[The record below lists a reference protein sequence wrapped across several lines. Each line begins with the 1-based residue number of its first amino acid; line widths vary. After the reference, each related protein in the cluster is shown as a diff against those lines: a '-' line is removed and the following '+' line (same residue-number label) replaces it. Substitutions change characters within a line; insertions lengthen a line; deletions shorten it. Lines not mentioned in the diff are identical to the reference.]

1 MGRARVEGEV
11 ADLPRQRPRPGE
23 APDADLCRAQLARI
37 LASPDFDATDRD
49 RRFLSH
55 VVEESLA
62 GRADRIKAYT
72 IALEVFGRDASFD
85 PQTDPIVRVEAG
97 HLRRALDRYYL
108 SAGRTDPLLIGIPKG
123 GYAPSFTPRPVPS
136 AETPRT
142 PSAPSPAPSRGPVR
156 AAAALALLLAAAAG
170 FGAASLIGGGS
181 APEVAAPDVPWLL
194 VEPFESLDGGGA
206 SAAVAAS
213 LGAEL
218 VTEVARFKDIVMV
231 ARASSTEA
239 TGAEPAY
246 RLGGGVAVEGGQ
258 LRAQARLERRSD
270 GAVLWAQS
278 YHATLGEDPP
288 FAAEAR
294 IAADVATAIGQP
306 YGAIYQAATAERAGK
321 AATPGEAYA
330 CTLAYF
336 AYRVTLDAASYAN
349 ARACLEAAV
358 VRFPDYATAWAL
370 LGQMRIDGVRWG
382 FAPAAS
388 LDEALAD
395 ARRALML
402 DPLNV
407 RALQVKMLAL
417 HLGGD
422 IDGAL
427 RTGDVALAV
436 NPNDTELMGEYGFRL
451 ALAGRWEEGCELLR
465 RSLARN
471 PGPLPYYETGLALCA
486 YIAGDYAEAAARIK
500 ATPIPAI
507 PVYHLMAAAFLA
519 EAGDMEA
526 AHRERDWIDAEAPDL
541 ARALIAQVTPL
552 VGRDEDLARFVASL
566 RKAGLDLPGDVAP

>member
-1 MGRARVEGEV
+1 MGPVEGGV
-11 ADLPRQRPRPGE
+11 ADLPKQRPRAGE
-23 APDADLCRAQLARI
+23 APDAELCRAQLARV

-108 SAGRTDPLLIGIPKG
+108 SAGRADPLLIGIPKG
-123 GYAPSFTPRPVPS
+123 GYAPRFEPRSLPP
-136 AETPRT
+136 AETPEPPVPGPALRRGSLY
-142 PSAPSPAPSRGPVR
+142 SAAV
-156 AAAALALLLAAAAG
+156 LALLLAAAAG
-170 FGAASLIGGGS
+170 FGAGALLGRTG
-181 APEVAAPDVPWLL
+181 APVIAAPDVPRLV
-194 VEPFESLDGGGA
+194 VEPFETLDGGEAGA
-206 SAAVAAS
+206 AIAAS

-231 ARASSTEA
+231 ARAS
-239 TGAEPAY
+239 GAEAGAAAPPY
-246 RLGGGVAVEGGQ
+246 RLGGSVAADEGQ
-258 LRAQARLERRSD
+258 LRVQARLERQSD
-270 GAVLWAQS
+270 GAVLWAEN
-278 YHATLGEDPP
+278 YRAVLGKEPP

-294 IAADVATAIGQP
+294 IAAEVATAVGQP
-306 YGAIYQAATAERAGK
+306 YGAIYQAAAAERAVGPK
-321 AATPGEAYA
+321 RPGDAYA

-336 AYRVTLDAASYAN
+336 TYRVTLDASSYAD

-358 VRFPDYATAWAL
+358 ARFPDYATAWAL
-370 LGQMRIDGVRWG
+370 LGQMRLDGLRWG
-382 FAPAAS
+382 FAPTTPI
-388 LDEALAD
+388 DEALAD

-407 RALQVKMLAL
+407 RALQVKMLAM

-427 RTGDVALAV
+427 RTGAVALAV
-436 NPNDTELMGEYGFRL
+436 NPNDTELMGEYGYRL
-451 ALAGRWEEGCELLR
+451 ALAGRWEEGCDLLR
-465 RSLARN
+465 RALARN

-486 YIAGDYAEAAARIK
+486 YIAGDHAEAAARIK
-500 ATPIPAI
+500 ATPIQAI

-526 AHRERDWIDAEAPDL
+526 AHRERDWIERRAPNL
-541 ARALIAQVTPL
+541 TRTLIGQVTPL
-552 VGRDEDLARFVASL
+552 IRRKEDLARFVASL
-566 RKAGLDLPGDVAP
+566 RKAGLDLPGDGTP